1 MQQLFSAAIIEQRVK
16 SSLSAM
22 TDRFQYGARAL
33 MCALLPVF
41 LAAGP
46 AAANEKG
53 AGGGG
58 CPWIQ
63 DVTLDV
69 GGKTLTVGQ
78 GFFTSTGEPLEQ
90 DGYHVYPLV
99 NQLKLRIVGPH
110 GEEWEAGLTRLTGG
124 KRCNAFYV
132 GKPVQVSDS
141 ENDGRGLILT
151 R

>member
-1 MQQLFSAAIIEQRVK
+1 MQHLFSAAIIEQRVK
-16 SSLSAM
+16 RSLSAM
-22 TDRFQYGARAL
+22 TDRFRHCAQAL
-33 MCALLPVF
+33 ICALIPAV
-41 LAAGP
+41 LAISP
-46 AAANEKG
+46 ASASEKG
-53 AGGGG
+53 GGGGG

-63 DVTLDV
+63 DVKLDV

-78 GFFTSTGEPLEQ
+78 GFFTGSGEPLEQ
-90 DGYHVYPLV
+90 DGYHVYPLL

-110 GEEWEAGLTRLTGG
+110 GQEWEAGLTRLTGG

-141 ENDGRGLILT
+141 ENDGHSLILA